1 MSTLKDFN
9 LVIRNQNTQAYLAD
23 VLGEKKEGFVAN
35 LTTLVAND
43 RNLQQCEPTTLMYAA
58 MTATALDL
66 PLDKNLGQAYVIPYK
81 NGKAGNTEAQFQIGW
96 KGLVTLA
103 QRSGT
108 IRLLNATDVRE
119 GELKKRNLLTGQI
132 VIEPV
137 EDREKK
143 PIIGY
148 AAYVMLSN
156 GFEKTVYMSKEEVE
170 AHAKRYSQTYRS
182 TNAYTRNSS
191 KWTTDFDAMA
201 LKTVLKQLI
210 NKWVPK
216 DTKMNIALQADQ
228 SIQREYGDY
237 HYADNDREQAKAKL
251 AGLAADSIADAEEVE
266 EEETSTNENQVNDEN
281 TES

>member
-1 MSTLKDFN
+1 MLRDT
-9 LVIRNQNTQAYLAD
+9 RTQGYLTD
-23 VLGEKKEGFVAN
+23 VLGEKKGEFVSN
-35 LTTLVAND
+35 LTALVSND
-43 RNLQQCEPTTLMYAA
+43 RNLQACEPQTLMYAA
-58 MTATALDL
+58 LTATALNL
-66 PLDKNLGQAYVIPYK
+66 PLDKNLGMAYVIPFK

-132 VIEPV
+132 VIEPA
-137 EDREKK
+137 EEREKK

-182 TNAYTRNSS
+182 SNQYTRNAS

-237 HYADNDREQAKAKL
+237 HYADNDKELANAKL
-251 AGLAADSIADAEEVE
+251 AELAEGNVTDVAEE
-266 EEETSTNENQVNDEN
+266 EEETEQKEEGDEN

>member
-9 LVIRNQNTQAYLAD
+9 LVIRNQNTQAYLVD
-23 VLGEKKEGFVAN
+23 VLGEKKDGFVAN

-66 PLDKNLGQAYVIPYK
+66 PLDKNLGQAYVIPFK
-81 NGKAGNTEAQFQIGW
+81 NGRAGNTEAQFQIGW

-137 EDREKK
+137 DEREKK
-143 PIIGY
+143 PVIGY
-148 AAYVMLSN
+148 AAYVMLAN

-182 TNAYTRNSS
+182 SNQYTRNSS

-216 DTKMNIALQADQ
+216 DTKMNMAIQADQ
-228 SIQREYGDY
+228 SIQREFGEY
-237 HYADNDREQAKAKL
+237 HYADNDKEQAQGKL
-251 AGLAADSIADAEEVE
+251 ADLAAGNVEDVADEVE
-266 EEETSTNENQVNDEN
+266 EDETDNSNAEGNEGV
-281 TES
+281 ES

>member
-9 LVIRNQNTQAYLAD
+9 LMVRNQNTQAYLVD
-23 VLGEKKEGFVAN
+23 VLGEKKDGFVAN

-66 PLDKNLGQAYVIPYK
+66 PLDKNLGQAYVIPFK
-81 NGKAGNTEAQFQIGW
+81 NGKAGSTEAQFQIGW

-137 EDREKK
+137 EEREKK

-156 GFEKTVYMSKEEVE
+156 GFEKTVYMSREEVE

-182 TNAYTRNSS
+182 TNQYTRNAS

-237 HYADNDREQAKAKL
+237 HYADNDKEQAQGKL
-251 AGLAADSIADAEEVE
+251 ADLAAGNVEDVAEE
-266 EEETSTNENQVNDEN
+266 EEETETTEESHET